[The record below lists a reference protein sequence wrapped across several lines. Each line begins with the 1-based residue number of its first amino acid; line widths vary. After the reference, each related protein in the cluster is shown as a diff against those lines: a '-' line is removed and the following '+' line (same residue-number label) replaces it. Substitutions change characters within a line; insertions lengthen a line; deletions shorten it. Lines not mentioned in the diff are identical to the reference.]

1 MNYVLVGSID
11 YSFISLGSLD
21 QFRERKERIREKG
34 GGEWRQSLNA
44 WIDWNELVEESRYL
58 RNNL

>member
-11 YSFISLGSLD
+11 YGFISLGSLD
-21 QFRERKERIREKG
+21 QFRERKERIGKRWR
-34 GGEWRQSLNA
+34 GEWRQSLNA
-44 WIDWNELVEESRYL
+44 WIDWNELVEESSYL